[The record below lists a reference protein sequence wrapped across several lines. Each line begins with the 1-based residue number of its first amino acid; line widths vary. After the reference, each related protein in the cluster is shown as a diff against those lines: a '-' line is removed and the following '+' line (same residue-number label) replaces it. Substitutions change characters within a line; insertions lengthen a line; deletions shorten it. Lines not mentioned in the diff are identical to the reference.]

1 MKKNTTKKAIRY
13 ILILFLLALLLP
25 VRSWTQGVQAE
36 QTGPDD
42 KELLE
47 KAKLEIFDRNW
58 EPALKKLEH
67 LLAQFPGSPNYPS
80 ALFYKGW
87 CLKELGQVKPALEA
101 YTEYLKISTNASLRE
116 EAEIAMIDL
125 DFQLYQKGEKQY
137 LEPVIRFLESGDR
150 MVRYYAAFKLSY
162 ADDKKIAETA
172 APVLKKIVAGES
184 DEELVDRAKVALMRI
199 NPEHLKE
206 VTKTRGIEKRMVHIQ
221 VYDKQTRKDSF
232 SISIPFALAKLA
244 LDSVP
249 EKEKELLN
257 KQGYNVDRLLATLVE
272 TSELMRIES
281 DDVIFKI
288 WLD

>member
-1 MKKNTTKKAIRY
+1 MKRNTIEKTVRY
-13 ILILFLLALLLP
+13 ILILFLLVLLLP

-58 EPALKKLEH
+58 DPALKKLEH
-67 LLAQFPGSPNYPS
+67 WLAQFPKSPNYPS

-87 CLKELGQVKPALEA
+87 CLKELDQVKPALEA
-101 YTEYLKISTNASLRE
+101 YTEYLKISTNSSLRE

-137 LEPVIRFLESGDR
+137 LAPVIGFLESGDR

-172 APVLKKIVAGES
+172 VPVLKKIVAGES
-184 DEELVDRAKVALMRI
+184 DDELVDRAKLALMRI
-199 NPEHLKE
+199 NPDHLKE
-206 VTKTRGIEKRMVHIQ
+206 VAKTRGIEKQMLHIQ
-221 VYDKQTRKDSF
+221 AYDKKTKKDSF
-232 SISIPFALAKLA
+232 SITIPFVLAKLA

-249 EKEKELLN
+249 EKEKEMLT
-257 KQGYNVDRLLATLVE
+257 KKGYNVARLLATLAE
-272 TSELMRIES
+272 TPELVRIES
-281 DDVIFKI
+281 EDVVFKI
-288 WLD
+288 WVD

>member
-1 MKKNTTKKAIRY
+1 MKRNTTEKTFQY
-13 ILILFLLALLLP
+13 ILILFLLLLLLP
-25 VRSWTQGVQAE
+25 VSSWTQGVQAE

-67 LLAQFPGSPNYPS
+67 LLAQFPDSPNYPS

-101 YTEYLKISTNASLRE
+101 YTEYVKISTNTSLRE

-137 LEPVIRFLESGDR
+137 LAPVIRFLESGDR

-162 ADDKKIAETA
+162 ADDKKVAEKA
-172 APVLKKIVAGES
+172 APVLKKIASGEN

-206 VTKTRGIEKRMVHIQ
+206 VAKTRTIEKQMLHIQ
-221 VYDKQTRKDSF
+221 VYDKKTKSDSF
-232 SISIPFALAKLA
+232 SITIPFVLARLA

-249 EKEKELLN
+249 EKEKELLS
-257 KQGYNVDRLLATLVE
+257 KQGYNVDRLLATLSE
-272 TSELMRIES
+272 TSELVRIES
-281 DDVIFKI
+281 EDVVFKI
-288 WLD
+288 WVD